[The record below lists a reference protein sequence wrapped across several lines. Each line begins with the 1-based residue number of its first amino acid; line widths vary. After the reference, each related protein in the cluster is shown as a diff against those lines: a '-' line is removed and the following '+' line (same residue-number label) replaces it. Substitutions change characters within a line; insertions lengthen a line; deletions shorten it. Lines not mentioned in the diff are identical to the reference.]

1 MRLQIVATTALFLGR
16 VQVFAV
22 PFAGAPLAS
31 RPIVPRA
38 QSHFFVCA
46 SPESKIFRRK
56 NSENG
61 PHSRIFTASEVAL
74 VERRSGVGTPAKRQS
89 LSRGHHE
96 DFSEEAQ
103 WEVHRRVRASRGLHS
118 GRIQATL
125 LPKVSL
131 LPRETVVDCRYSK
144 GDSSKGRWSSGGVR
158 CQGRHHS
165 RLQRSR
171 VAFWLTMFH
180 FMKRELETL
189 FVHRFSSSTMPIVNV
204 PINCGHYWIL
214 FGVFVGYFLFHPK
227 YQPMWRDDQPLVIY
241 SLAATMV
248 IFELLNFKTHLILRS
263 LRARGTRQRGVP
275 SGWGFDLVSCANYFW
290 ETLSWV
296 TFSVLVS
303 CLTSWIFTVV
313 GFLKMTEWAM
323 KKQRNY
329 RSEFK
334 DYPRN
339 RRAIIPFIL

>member
-1 MRLQIVATTALFLGR
+1 MRISLKKRNGKFIDAFELPEDCTVEEFKQLFYQKFHYYPERQWWTVDTAKGIPVKADGPLEAYGVKDGTTLVFKDLGVQISWRLVFVLEYLGPLLIFPLFYCCSALIYGVNDPPEKSL
-16 VQVFAV
+16 VQ
-22 PFAGAPLAS
+22 
-31 RPIVPRA
+31 
-38 QSHFFVCA
+38 
-46 SPESKIFRRK
+46 K
-56 NSENG
+56 
-61 PHSRIFTASEVAL
+61 
-74 VERRSGVGTPAKRQS
+74 
-89 LSRGHHE
+89 
-96 DFSEEAQ
+96 
-103 WEVHRRVRASRGLHS
+103 
-118 GRIQATL
+118 
-125 LPKVSL
+125 
-131 LPRETVVDCRYSK
+131 
-144 GDSSKGRWSSGGVR
+144 
-158 CQGRHHS
+158 
-165 RLQRSR
+165 